1 MDLKELINPITK
13 KKVDIK
19 NIEFFNGTPDLYIP
33 NADDNIVSK
42 QSEFYND
49 VKFPNYDEIE
59 DFGSLL
65 EKSKNSIFT
74 TKLDQEISYHAN
86 VLEAGCGTGQLS
98 IALSRFGRK
107 ITGIDISKGSLNEAK
122 KFIDKNKINNVQLF
136 RMNIFNIFFPKN
148 YFDVIIS
155 NGVLHHT
162 KDAKSAFQNL
172 TKYLKPN
179 GLIVIGL
186 YHKYGRLIQNLRQFL
201 IKTFGDKTKNFID
214 KRFQKNISNK
224 KKYAWFKDQYQNPF
238 ETKHTF
244 PEVHN
249 WFMENDIEFINSI
262 PFHFKEKDK
271 IFAKQKTKNNTKLI
285 LEEIFLATD
294 PMQVYEGGFFV
305 MIGRKK
311 NNKKL

>member
-1 MDLKELINPITK
+1 MELKELINPITN
-13 KKVDIK
+13 KKVEIK
-19 NIEFFNGTPDLYIP
+19 NIEFFNGTPDLYIS
-33 NADDNIVSK
+33 NSDDNIISK
-42 QSEFYND
+42 QSEFYNE
-49 VKFPNYDEIE
+49 VMFPNYDEIE

-65 EKSKNSIFT
+65 EKSQSSIFT
-74 TKLDQEISYHAN
+74 TKLDQEIPYHAK

-122 KFIDKNKINNVQLF
+122 KFIDINKINNVQLF

-186 YHKYGRLIQNLRQFL
+186 YHKYGRLMQNLRQL
-201 IKTFGDKTKNFID
+201 IIKIFGDKTKNFID

-249 WFMENDIEFINSI
+249 WFMENGIEFINSI
-262 PFHFKEKDK
+262 PFHFKEEDK
-271 IFAKQKTKNNTKLI
+271 IFAKQKTKNNIKLI
-285 LEEIFLATD
+285 LEEIFLVTD